1 MIIGFVGL
9 SHLGLVSLCAAAN
22 KGCNVIAYDFYINAK
37 VINANKIGINEP
49 GLNSIFKKKQE
60 ENKDYNKYS
69 GFK

>member
-22 KGCNVIAYDFYINAK
+22 KGCNVIAYDYYIDTK

-49 GLNSIFKKKQE
+49 GLNSIFK
-60 ENKDYNKYS
+60 
-69 GFK
+69 